1 MFCLFG
7 YDPLT
12 RKDQLKKTMATSFIS
27 DAIFVSLK
35 TQFED
40 AMRTLVHQIA
50 TGEGLDASELESKY
64 LVNLMGSK
72 PPVAKRAAKVTVTD
86 ASSSCSC
93 TTAKGKP
100 CALKPLVGTTMCR
113 LHTKKADTA
122 AAGPSSSAPP
132 PGAVKE
138 KKKTKASKKKS
149 RETPPMH
156 THELDEHNHEDCEL
170 CQTHGNPLES
180 IDETEEFERVRSP
193 KRTLRDR
200 LSRVTVDEP
209 FLTED
214 DD

>member
-7 YDPLT
+7 YTPLA
-12 RKDQLKKTMATSFIS
+12 RKEHLKKNMATSFIS
-27 DAIFVSLK
+27 DAIFASLK

-40 AMRTLVHQIA
+40 AMRTLVQQIA

-64 LVNLMGSK
+64 LVNLMGK
-72 PPVAKRAAKVTVTD
+72 AAATPAAKRAAKVTVTD
-86 ASSSCSC
+86 STSSCSC

-122 AAGPSSSAPP
+122 GPSVPP
-132 PGAVKE
+132 VAAAKE
-138 KKKTKASKKKS
+138 KKKSKASKKKS
-149 RETPPMH
+149 RETPPLH
-156 THELDEHNHEDCEL
+156 THELDEHTHEDCEL
-170 CQTHGNPLES
+170 CQTHGNPLGS
-180 IDETEEFERVRSP
+180 IDEEGEEFERVRSP

-200 LSRVTVDEP
+200 LSRVVVDEP
-209 FLTED
+209 FLEED